1 MNRRLPP
8 TLRRTI
14 NQRAHLLALQFEKT
28 TREKWIAE
36 CAAAIKAG
44 EAPSALLQRIAAL
57 STQVPQ

>member
-44 EAPSALLQRIAAL
+44 ETHDAVLQRVASL
-57 STQVPQ
+57 SQEMLR